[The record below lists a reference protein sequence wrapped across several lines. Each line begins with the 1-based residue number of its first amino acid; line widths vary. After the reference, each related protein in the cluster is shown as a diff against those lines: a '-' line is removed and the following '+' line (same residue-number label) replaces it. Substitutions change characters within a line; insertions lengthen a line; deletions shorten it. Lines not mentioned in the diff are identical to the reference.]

1 MAGHESSARA
11 ILYAL
16 VANFGIAVAKGAAAF
31 YTLSG
36 SMLAE
41 AIHSLA
47 DCANQGL
54 LFLGLSRSRRAPTAE
69 FPLGFGKAIYVW
81 SFIVAILLFSMGG
94 LFSLYEGV
102 HKIQDPEPLH
112 QAWVAL
118 VVLGL
123 SIGLETLSTLG
134 ALREIKKLRGATP
147 LWTWIR
153 TSRSAEL
160 VVILGEDIAALL
172 GLVLAFIFIG
182 LASLTGNPFWDGVG
196 SASIGVILLLI
207 SVYLV
212 IHVKGL
218 LIGRSAEPELDRL
231 LRAEIAANPGIH
243 EALNVI
249 TLQFGP
255 DVMLAAKLRMDPAL
269 DARAVVD
276 AINALERRI
285 KEKMPAIK
293 WSFIEPDVA
302 D

>member
-1 MAGHESSARA
+1 MAGHESSSRA

-16 VANFGIAVAKGAAAF
+16 AANFGIAVAKGGAAF

-54 LFLGLSRSRRAPTAE
+54 LFLGLARSRRAPTAE
-69 FPLGFGKAIYVW
+69 YPLGFGKAIYVW

-102 HKIQDPEPLH
+102 HKMQDPEPLR

-118 VVLGL
+118 VVLGV

-160 VVILGEDIAALL
+160 VVILGEDTAALL
-172 GLVLAFIFIG
+172 GLVLAFVFIG
-182 LASLTGNPFWDGVG
+182 LASLTGNPFWDGLG

-231 LRAEIAANPGIH
+231 LRAEIAANPAIH

-255 DVMLAAKLRMDPAL
+255 DVMFAAKLRMDPAL
-269 DARAVVD
+269 DGRAVVD
-276 AINALERRI
+276 AINLLERRI
-285 KEKMPAIK
+285 KEKMPTIK
-293 WSFIEPDVA
+293 WSFIEPDIA